1 MNLLIVIPFTAHD
14 APLAERLCDWIFEQA
29 GRKPRGH
36 CLLVSAAD
44 VHQEMAVKVQ
54 IAAEVAFETAEMI
67 VAPEPGSVVLSE
79 IANQLFKFAGDY
91 IIRHY
96 RSPWLLLDPAAVP
109 LRQSWR
115 EQLAQAY
122 ESQPKR
128 YLGGHLQ
135 FEPAVKDQPAKLCLA
150 RCSVY
155 PANAIGDLAAHCTG
169 SAPFQIAGAQT
180 TLSRSTKSRLVQEW
194 VYDGDPT
201 KLRPDAV
208 VLNSDKSG
216 RLIEHLRSQL
226 AVEPVVNIPITA
238 DKPKMT
244 VEERMAK
251 ARAARGKV
259 GAIQT
264 ARL

>member
-1 MNLLIVIPFTAHD
+1 MNLLTVIPFTTHD

-36 CLLVSAAD
+36 CQLVSAAD

-54 IAAEVAFETAEMI
+54 IAAEVAFESSEMI
-67 VAPEPGSVVLSE
+67 VAPEPGSVVASE

-96 RSPWLLLDPAAVP
+96 RSPWFWLEPAAVP

-135 FEPAVKDQPAKLCLA
+135 FEATVKDQPPRLCLA

-155 PANAIGDLAAHCTG
+155 PANAIGDLAAHCSG
-169 SAPFQIAGAQT
+169 PAPFQIAAAQVI
-180 TLSRSTKSRLVQEW
+180 LSRSTKCRLVQELN
-194 VYDGDPT
+194 YDGDT
-201 KLRPDAV
+201 AKLRPDAV

-216 RLIEHLRSQL
+216 KLIEHLRSQL
-226 AVEPVVNIPITA
+226 TVEPTVNIPITA
-238 DKPKMT
+238 EKPKLT

-259 GAIQT
+259 GT
-264 ARL
+264 TTFARL